1 LAFWDSS
8 AIIPLLCR
16 QPETSI
22 VRQHWR
28 RLGRIIVWWGTP
40 VEVQSALARLKRD
53 RDITEK
59 EYDQALKKFATLRDT
74 WSEITPTLRVRDIA
88 EALPGANKLRAA
100 DALQLAAA
108 LVWTNEK
115 PRNKPFVCFDKILI
129 AAARAQGFAVYEY
142 KAPGRTKNPLA

>member
-1 LAFWDSS
+1 MAFWDSS
-8 AIIPLLCR
+8 AIVPLLCR

-22 VRQHWR
+22 VRQYWR

-53 RDITEK
+53 GEITEK
-59 EYDQALKKFATLRDT
+59 EYDQALKKLEALRDL
-74 WSEITPTLRVRDIA
+74 WSEITPTMRVRDIA
-88 EALPGANKLRAA
+88 ETLPSANNIRAA

-142 KAPGRTKNPLA
+142 TTPRKSKKP